1 MSKKPSN
8 WGSDGKS
15 EDATMHSVQQFENV
29 ALGANDMKKKLVVR
43 KCFLETRKLAIDWME
58 AELKGGMPTGVFV
71 ITGTPGI
78 GKSVFLAYFAA
89 YLCEKGYNVV
99 IQRGQKW
106 WSHASGKATTH
117 EKNLR
122 PCSSNKRLCCCSTR
136 MILMRPSCRLAI
148 RACLSFSRLPE
159 RSATRL
165 HLNSSPITAH
175 GASCLYGP
183 LQS

>member
-1 MSKKPSN
+1 MILARLSLQDALCKWLEEAVSKKPSN

-29 ALGANDMKKKLVVR
+29 VLGVIDMGTKLVVR
-43 KCFLETRKLAIDWME
+43 KCFLEMRKLAIDWME

-89 YLCEKGYNVV
+89 YLCEKGYDIV
-99 IQRGQKW
+99 IQRGQEW

-117 EKNLR
+117 EK
-122 PCSSNKRLCCCSTR
+122 KT
-136 MILMRPSCRLAI
+136 
-148 RACLSFSRLPE
+148 
-159 RSATRL
+159 
-165 HLNSSPITAH
+165 
-175 GASCLYGP
+175 
-183 LQS
+183 